1 MDPLGLFYEEIKALL
16 AEEGIDARVT
26 SAPEGKG
33 DAAIPCFSLAKEQ
46 RRDPAAIAKDLEERL
61 RGKERKWIK
70 DCRSDGAYLNFFVD
84 EGALAKATFDSVRA
98 ETFGRGDRREEKIL
112 LEHTSANPTGPLHVG
127 RARNP
132 IIGDT
137 LARIMRFAGYEV
149 TTEYYVDDA
158 GMQVAMLAWG
168 IKNCSS
174 GEGEKIDH
182 RLVNCYQQ
190 AARLKE
196 ENPKVDGEIRALLKR
211 YEEKDEEAVREI
223 EEAYKGVLGGILQS
237 LEGINVRIDSF
248 VRESTFLRSGDVER
262 VIEALRP
269 YAMTKDGALCIDL
282 KPYGIEDLFFLTR
295 GDGTTLY
302 ATRDIA
308 YHLDKFSRCD
318 TAINVLGEDHKLE
331 SRELAIALQLLNQK
345 VPEVIFY
352 AFISLP
358 EGKMSTR
365 RQRVVY
371 LDDLIDEAVDR
382 AREEVLKRRSDLTEE
397 RLSEIAKAVG
407 VGAVRYNIIKVQA
420 SKPIKFRWEEALSME
435 GNSAPFLQYSHA
447 RARSIMRKAGHYTQP
462 DDMRI
467 EEGAERKLLLR
478 MAGFPAIIREAA
490 EQRAPH
496 LLAEYLLSLA
506 SDFNVFYTEC
516 PVLSSDFADQ
526 RLALVAAFAYTMKNG
541 LSLLGVEALEEM

>member
-1 MDPLGLFYEEIKALL
+1 MDPLGLFYDEIKALL
-16 AEEGIDARVT
+16 AEEGIDARII

-33 DAAIPCFSLAKEQ
+33 DAALPCFSLAKEQ
-46 RRDPAAIAKDLEERL
+46 KRDPAAIARDLEKRL

-70 DCRSDGAYLNFFVD
+70 DCRSDGGYLNFFVD
-84 EGALAKATFDSVRA
+84 EGVLAKVILNSVEA
-98 ETFGRGDRREEKIL
+98 GAFGRGDRKEEKIL

-137 LARIMRFAGYEV
+137 LARIMRFAGYDV

-168 IKNCSS
+168 MKNCPP

-182 RLVNCYQQ
+182 KLVSCYQQ

-196 ENPKVDGEIRALLKR
+196 ENPEVDGEIRALLKR

-223 EEAYKGVLGGILQS
+223 EEAYKKVLDGILQS
-237 LEGINVRIDSF
+237 LRDINVRIDSF
-248 VRESTFLRSGDVER
+248 VRESTFLRNGDVDR

-282 KPYGIEDLFFLTR
+282 KPYGIDDLFFLTR
-295 GDGTTLY
+295 SDGTTLY

-308 YHLDKFSRCD
+308 YHIDKFRRCD

-331 SRELAIALQLLNQK
+331 SKELAIALQLLNQK

-371 LDDLIDEAVDR
+371 LDDLIDEAVAR
-382 AREEVLKRRSDLTEE
+382 AREEVLKRRSDLSEE
-397 RLSEIAKAVG
+397 KLSEIAKAVG
-407 VGAVRYNIIKVQA
+407 AGAVRYNIIKVQA

-447 RARSIMRKAGHYTQP
+447 RARSIMRKAGQYAQP

-478 MAGFPAIIREAA
+478 MAGFPAAVREAA

-496 LLAEYLLSLA
+496 LLADYLLSLA

-516 PVLSSDFADQ
+516 PVLGSELTGQ
-526 RLALVAAFAYTMKNG
+526 RLALVEAFAYTIRSG
-541 LSLLGVEALEEM
+541 LELLGVEALEEM